1 MLASAITVYLP
12 CLSNFLAS
20 LNTAQ
25 PKLSM
30 NPDPNI
36 FFAGLM
42 LRAAP
47 DNLLALLWRERMK
60 VRVVRMDLPLTLAL
74 SRERER
80 EIGR

>member
-1 MLASAITVYLP
+1 
-12 CLSNFLAS
+12 
-20 LNTAQ
+20 
-25 PKLSM
+25 M